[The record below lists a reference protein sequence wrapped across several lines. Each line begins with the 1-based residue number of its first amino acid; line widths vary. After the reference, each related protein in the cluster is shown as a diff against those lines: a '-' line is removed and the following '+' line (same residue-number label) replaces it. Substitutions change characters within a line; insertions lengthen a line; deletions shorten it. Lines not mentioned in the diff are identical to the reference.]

1 MIIKTNQSLRF
12 FEMGANMITVGELIK
27 ELEKYDK
34 DMVVIDADGNEL
46 SSITPEKITD
56 IFGIIENCIVMR

>member
-1 MIIKTNQSLRF
+1 
-12 FEMGANMITVGELIK
+12 MGANMITVGELIK